1 MTELKMRKDDF
12 TKKGISVS
20 IKEIGEG
27 DSIKIQITIFHK
39 EGKYRPIATTIEV
52 SSMEDFKANQTVYV
66 RKAITKI
73 AQQRYQTPNEL
84 AQKGYTKYKY
94 RKYDKRDRF
103 IDYMVKAQS

>member
-1 MTELKMRKDDF
+1 MTELKNRKNHF
-12 TKKGISVS
+12 TKSGVNVS
-20 IKEIGEG
+20 SKEMDGV
-27 DSIKIQITIFHK
+27 KIQITMFHN
-39 EGKYRPIATTIEV
+39 EGKYKPIATTIEV
-52 SSMEDFKANQTVYV
+52 PSMEDFKANQTAYV

-103 IDYMVKAQS
+103 IDYMVKAQN